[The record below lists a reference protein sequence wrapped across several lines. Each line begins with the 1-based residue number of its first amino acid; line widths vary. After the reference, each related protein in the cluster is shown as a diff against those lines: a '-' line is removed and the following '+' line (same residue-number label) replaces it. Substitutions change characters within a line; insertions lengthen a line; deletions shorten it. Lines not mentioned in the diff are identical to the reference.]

1 VPPATLRPV
10 RRAVFLLLFAALALS
25 SCGGGN
31 DQEDVQSLLD
41 KAFSSSI
48 KSANLNL
55 DATIQVKGS
64 PGLEKPLR
72 ITATG
77 PFRTNDGKIP
87 SADVELKIGTDGGGQ
102 TITTGFLS
110 TGDRAFV
117 KFQDIYYEQPR
128 AQVAKANASIA
139 QSKSKR
145 GSLRGLGLDPRTWLA
160 EAKDVGEDEIAG
172 VKTRHISGKLDV
184 ESVMRNLNE
193 FVRRSGKT
201 LGETTG
207 QTPPQPLSTQDIQM
221 IGQVVHDPTFNVYV
235 GEKDDTIRRLSGKL
249 DFDVP
254 EANRASLGGIQSG
267 SIEFKLEFANV
278 NGDQQIEAPAHARPL
293 SSLTRSLGGSGGL
306 GGIATGTAGGTV
318 PGTGNGNGT
327 GSAPSVP
334 DNANPG
340 SQQFKDYADCLDK
353 ARPEDTEAL
362 QRCADLLQRP

>member
-10 RRAVFLLLFAALALS
+10 RRVLFVLVFAALALA

-48 KSANLNL
+48 KSANLKL
-55 DATIQVKGS
+55 DATIQVKGR

-77 PFRTNDGKIP
+77 PFRTNADKIP
-87 SADVELKIGTDGGGQ
+87 SADIELKIGNDGGGQ

-139 QSKSKR
+139 KSKSKR

-160 EAKDVGEDEIAG
+160 EAKDVGDDDIAG
-172 VKTRHISGKLDV
+172 VKTEHITGKLDV

-193 FVRRSGKT
+193 FVRRSAST
-201 LGETTG
+201 LGDATG
-207 QTPPQPLSTQDIQM
+207 QTPPKPLSTEDIHM
-221 IGQVVHDPTFNVYV
+221 VADVVHDPTFNVYV
-235 GEKDDTIRRLSGKL
+235 GKDDDTIRRLSGKVE
-249 DFDVP
+249 FDVP
-254 EANRASLGGIQSG
+254 EASRASLGGIQSG
-267 SIEFKLEFANV
+267 QVEFKVEFSDV
-278 NGDQQIEAPAHARPL
+278 NGNQQIEPPAHARKI
-293 SSLTRSLGGSGGL
+293 SSLTRSLGGGATLPGL
-306 GGIATGTAGGTV
+306 GVDAGSDSSS
-318 PGTGNGNGT
+318 
-327 GSAPSVP
+327 GSQTS
-334 DNANPG
+334 PG
-340 SQQFKDYADCLDK
+340 SGSPGAQEFKDYADCLDK
-353 ARPEDTEAL
+353 ARPEDTAAL
-362 QRCADLLQRP
+362 QRCADLLQP

>member
-1 VPPATLRPV
+1 VPPATLRRV
-10 RRAVFLLLFAALALS
+10 RRAVFLLLFAALALA
-25 SCGGGN
+25 SCGGGD

-48 KSANLNL
+48 KSANLTL

-77 PFRTNDGKIP
+77 PFRTNQDKIP
-87 SADVELKIGTDGGGQ
+87 SADIELKIGNDGGGQ

-128 AQVAKANASIA
+128 AQVAKANQSIA
-139 QSKSKR
+139 QNRSNS

-172 VKTRHISGKLDV
+172 VKTRHIAGKLDV

-201 LGETTG
+201 LGQTTG
-207 QTPPQPLSTQDIQM
+207 QAPPQPLSTEDIHM
-221 IGQVVHDPTFNVYV
+221 VADVVHDPTFNVYV
-235 GEKDDTIRRLSGKL
+235 GEDDDIIRRLSGKVE
-249 DFDVP
+249 FDVP
-254 EANRASLGGIQSG
+254 EANRASVGGIQSG
-267 SIEFKLEFANV
+267 SIDFKVEFADV

-293 SSLTRSLGGSGGL
+293 SSLTRSLGGSGALPGL
-306 GGIATGTAGGTV
+306 GIDGGTSGGSS
-318 PGTGNGNGT
+318 PGTG
-327 GSAPSVP
+327 APTVP

-340 SQQFKDYADCLDK
+340 AQDFKDYANCLDK

-362 QRCADLLQRP
+362 QRCADLLQSP

>member
-1 VPPATLRPV
+1 MPPATLRRV

-48 KSANLNL
+48 KSANLTL

-77 PFRTNDGKIP
+77 PFRTNEGKIP
-87 SADVELKIGTDGGGQ
+87 SADIELKIGNDGGGQ

-128 AQVAKANASIA
+128 AQVAKANRSIA
-139 QSKSKR
+139 QNGSKR
-145 GSLRGLGLDPRTWLA
+145 SSLRGLGLDPRTWLA
-160 EAKDVGEDEIAG
+160 EAKDVGGDEIAG
-172 VKTRHISGKLDV
+172 VKTRHIAGKLDV

-201 LGETTG
+201 LGQTTG
-207 QTPPQPLSTQDIQM
+207 QAPPRPLSTEDIHM
-221 IGQVVHDPTFNVYV
+221 VGEVVHDPTFNVYV
-235 GEKDDTIRRLSGKL
+235 GDDDDTIRRLSGKL
-249 DFDVP
+249 EFDIP
-254 EANRASLGGIQSG
+254 EASRASLGGIQSG
-267 SIEFKLEFANV
+267 SIEFKLEFAKV
-278 NGDQQIEAPAHARPL
+278 NGDQEIEAPAHARPL
-293 SSLTRSLGGSGGL
+293 SSLTRSLGGAGALPGLATGGATSGGT
-306 GGIATGTAGGTV
+306 ATSPDTAT
-318 PGTGNGNGT
+318 
-327 GSAPSVP
+327 PSVP

-340 SQQFKDYADCLDK
+340 SQFKDYADCLDK

>member
-1 VPPATLRPV
+1 VPPATLRRV
-10 RRAVFLLLFAALALS
+10 RRAVFLLLFVALALA

-48 KSANLNL
+48 QSANLNL

-77 PFRTNDGKIP
+77 PFRTNTDKIP
-87 SADVELKIGTDGGGQ
+87 SADIELKIGNDGGGQ

-117 KFQDIYYEQPR
+117 KFQDVYYEQPR
-128 AQVAKANASIA
+128 SQVAKANASLA
-139 QSKSKR
+139 QNKSKR

-160 EAKDVGEDEIAG
+160 SAKDVGEDEIAG
-172 VKTRHISGKLDV
+172 VKTRHIAGTLDV

-201 LGETTG
+201 LGQTTG
-207 QTPPQPLSTQDIQM
+207 QTPPQPLSTEDIHM
-221 IGQVVHDPTFNVYV
+221 VADVVHDPTFNVYV
-235 GEKDDTIRRLSGKL
+235 GEDDDIIRRLSGKV

-254 EANRASLGGIQSG
+254 EANQASLGGIKSG
-267 SIEFKLEFANV
+267 SIEFKVEFADV
-278 NGDQQIEAPAHARPL
+278 NGDQQIEAPAHARSL
-293 SSLTRSLGGSGGL
+293 SSLTRSLGGSGALPGL
-306 GGIATGTAGGTV
+306 GGSSGSAGG
-318 PGTGNGNGT
+318 GTST
-327 GSAPSVP
+327 TPSVP
-334 DNANPG
+334 DNASPG
-340 SQQFKDYADCLDK
+340 TQNFKDYADCLDK
-353 ARPEDTEAL
+353 ARPEDTDAL

>member
-1 VPPATLRPV
+1 MPPATLRRV
-10 RRAVFLLLFAALALS
+10 RRAVLLLLFAALALA

-31 DQEDVQSLLD
+31 DQEDVQGLLD

-48 KSANLNL
+48 KSANLSL

-72 ITATG
+72 ITAKG
-77 PFRTNDGKIP
+77 PFRTNEGKIP
-87 SADVELKIGTDGGGQ
+87 SADIELKIGNDGGGQ

-128 AQVAKANASIA
+128 AQVAKANESIA
-139 QSKSKR
+139 QNSSKR

-172 VKTRHISGKLDV
+172 VKTRHISGTLDV

-201 LGETTG
+201 LGQTTG
-207 QTPPQPLSTQDIQM
+207 QSPPQPLSTKDIQM
-221 IGQVVHDPTFNVYV
+221 VGEVVRDPTFNVYV

-249 DFDVP
+249 EFEIP
-254 EANRASLGGIQSG
+254 EESRASLGGIQSG

-278 NGDQQIEAPAHARPL
+278 NGDQQIEAPANARPI

-306 GGIATGTAGGTV
+306 

-327 GSAPSVP
+327 GSPSAP
-334 DNANPG
+334 DNASPG

>member
-1 VPPATLRPV
+1 V
-10 RRAVFLLLFAALALS
+10 RRAVFLLLLAALALA
-25 SCGGGN
+25 SCGEGN

-41 KAFSSSI
+41 KAFSNSI

-87 SADVELKIGTDGGGQ
+87 SADIELKIGTDGGGQ

-139 QSKSKR
+139 QGKSKR

-160 EAKDVGEDEIAG
+160 EAKDVGEDDIAG
-172 VKTRHISGKLDV
+172 VKTRHIAGKLDV

-201 LGETTG
+201 LGQTTG
-207 QTPPQPLSTQDIQM
+207 QTPPQPLSTEDINK
-221 IGQVVHDPTFNVYV
+221 IGEVVHDPTFNVYV
-235 GEKDDTIRRLSGKL
+235 GEQDDTIRRLSGKL
-249 DFDVP
+249 EFDVP
-254 EANRASLGGIQSG
+254 EENRASVGGIQSG
-267 SIEFKLEFANV
+267 AIEFKLEFANV

-306 GGIATGTAGGTV
+306 AGLATGGGTSS
-318 PGTGNGNGT
+318 
-327 GSAPSVP
+327 GSATAPGSATPSVP

>member
-1 VPPATLRPV
+1 V

-48 KSANLNL
+48 KSANLSV

-64 PGLEKPLR
+64 PGLQKPLR

-87 SADVELKIGTDGGGQ
+87 SADVELKIGNDGGGQ

-128 AQVAKANASIA
+128 AQVAKANRSIA
-139 QSKSKR
+139 QSRSKR

-160 EAKDVGEDEIAG
+160 EAKDVGEDDIAG
-172 VKTRHISGKLDV
+172 VKTRHIAGKLDV
-184 ESVMRNLNE
+184 ESVMRNLND
-193 FVRRSGKT
+193 FVRKSGKT
-201 LGETTG
+201 LGQTTG
-207 QTPPQPLSTQDIQM
+207 QTPPQPLSTKDIQM
-221 IGQVVHDPTFNVYV
+221 VADVVHDPTFNVYV
-235 GEKDDTIRRLSGKL
+235 GEDDNIIRRLSGKL
-249 DFDVP
+249 EFDVP
-254 EANRASLGGIQSG
+254 EASRASLGGIQSG
-267 SIEFKLEFANV
+267 SIEFKVEFAKV
-278 NGDQQIEAPAHARPL
+278 NGDQQIEAPAHARSL
-293 SSLTRSLGGSGGL
+293 SSLTRSLGGTGAL
-306 GGIATGTAGGTV
+306 PGIATGGGT
-318 PGTGNGNGT
+318 PSGSGTAT
-327 GSAPSVP
+327 PSVP

-353 ARPEDTEAL
+353 ARPEDTAAL

>member
-1 VPPATLRPV
+1 MPPATLRRV
-10 RRAVFLLLFAALALS
+10 RRAVFLLLFAALALA

-48 KSANLNL
+48 KSANLTV

-64 PGLEKPLR
+64 PGLDKPLR

-87 SADVELKIGTDGGGQ
+87 SADIELKIGTDGGGQ

-139 QSKSKR
+139 QNKSKR

-160 EAKDVGEDEIAG
+160 EAKDVGEDDIAG
-172 VKTRHISGKLDV
+172 VKTRHIAGKLDV

-193 FVRRSGKT
+193 FVRKSGKT
-201 LGETTG
+201 LGQTTG
-207 QTPPQPLSTQDIQM
+207 QTPPRPLSTKDIQM
-221 IGQVVHDPTFNVYV
+221 IADVVHDPTFNVYV
-235 GEKDDTIRRLSGKL
+235 GKDDDIIRRLSGKL

-254 EANRASLGGIQSG
+254 ESARASLGGIQSG
-267 SIEFKLEFANV
+267 SIEFKVEFAKV
-278 NGDQQIEAPAHARPL
+278 NGDQQIEAPAHARSL
-293 SSLTRSLGGSGGL
+293 SALTRSLGGSSAL
-306 GGIATGTAGGTV
+306 PGIATGGGSGTSS
-318 PGTGNGNGT
+318 GTGT
-327 GSAPSVP
+327 PSVP
-334 DNANPG
+334 DNASPG

>member
-1 VPPATLRPV
+1 M
-10 RRAVFLLLFAALALS
+10 LFAALALA

-48 KSANLNL
+48 KSANLKL

-64 PGLEKPLR
+64 PSLEKPLR

-77 PFRTNDGKIP
+77 PFRTNENKIP
-87 SADVELKIGTDGGGQ
+87 SADIELKIGNDGGGQ

-128 AQVAKANASIA
+128 AQVAKANRSIA
-139 QSKSKR
+139 QNKSKR

-160 EAKDVGEDEIAG
+160 SAKDVGEETIAG
-172 VKTRHISGKLDV
+172 VKTRHIAGKLDV

-201 LGETTG
+201 LGQTTG
-207 QTPPQPLSTQDIQM
+207 QAPPQPLSTKDIQM
-221 IGQVVHDPTFNVYV
+221 VADVVHDPTFNVYV
-235 GEKDDTIRRLSGKL
+235 GEDDDTIRRLSGKL
-249 DFDVP
+249 DFDIP
-254 EANRASLGGIQSG
+254 EASRASLGGIQSG
-267 SIEFKLEFANV
+267 SIDFKIEFANV

-306 GGIATGTAGGTV
+306 SGLGVGGGG
-318 PGTGNGNGT
+318 
-327 GSAPSVP
+327 GSSSGSGSTDTPSVP
-334 DNANPG
+334 DNASPG
-340 SQQFKDYADCLDK
+340 AQDFKDYADCLDK

>member
-1 VPPATLRPV
+1 MPPATLRRV
-10 RRAVFLLLFAALALS
+10 RRAVFLVLFTALALA
-25 SCGGGN
+25 SCGGGD

-48 KSANLNL
+48 KSANLSV

-77 PFRTNDGKIP
+77 PFRTNEDRIP
-87 SADVELKIGTDGGGQ
+87 SADIELKIGNDGGGQ

-128 AQVAKANASIA
+128 AQVARANRSIA
-139 QSKSKR
+139 QNTSKR

-172 VKTRHISGKLDV
+172 VKTRHIAGKLDV

-201 LGETTG
+201 LGQTTG
-207 QTPPQPLSTQDIQM
+207 QPPPQPLSTEDIQM
-221 IGQVVHDPTFNVYV
+221 VGEVVHDPTFNVYV
-235 GEKDDTIRRLSGKL
+235 GEDDDIIRRLSGKL
-249 DFDVP
+249 EFDVP
-254 EANRASLGGIQSG
+254 EESRASLGGMQSG
-267 SIEFKLEFANV
+267 SIEFKIEFADV
-278 NGDQQIEAPAHARPL
+278 NGDQEIEAPAHARQL
-293 SSLTRSLGGSGGL
+293 SSLTRSLGGSGALPGL
-306 GGIATGTAGGTV
+306 GIDGGS
-318 PGTGNGNGT
+318 GG
-327 GSAPSVP
+327 GSSGSTTTPSVP
-334 DNANPG
+334 DNASPG
-340 SQQFKDYADCLDK
+340 TQDFQEYADCLDK

-362 QRCADLLQRP
+362 QRCAEVLQQP